1 MGQNVQ
7 INRYCAI
14 EDEICI
20 KEVPFKGDR
29 TYFFAYPGNP
39 SMQSW
44 SNELVTELE
53 HSGFH
58 GVRWKDVIGGGIVFS
73 KICNEIHANNF
84 LLAEVTELNLNVLM
98 EVGYALAVGRHP
110 ILLRNQNIL
119 TRRHKLLSSL
129 EDCPYFTRQ
138 DILSFVPQW
147 FDSRAESNNPNRR
160 LPVLEK
166 MGIYRDQESPG
177 TTYHLKPKVSTDWI
191 SRVERSLN
199 KSQFKLTSMDPS
211 DSVYDEFFVQARQIQ
226 RSSHIVSS
234 FVSTNLPDSEEKN
247 SSVALLTGFSI
258 GLGKQVLVLQEE
270 PIASIIDLGT
280 VSRPFQTENRAQ
292 EIVEDWI
299 RKQAKNFDDKEM
311 VLRRKAIERKN
322 VELIRS
328 IYMGHPDA
336 LRDID
341 LHEYFVETKEFYDAI
356 EGRRSIFVGRRGSG
370 KSANF
375 QEICS
380 SVSKNA
386 NCVNVEILPDD
397 FQLQRIT
404 DFLKRNMQTPDSRL
418 TFQSIWNYV
427 LVTEILKALVEET
440 DLLYQL
446 STDSF
451 RRSLLEIYKRDQEV
465 FDMDFGS
472 RTVDALN
479 SVMPP
484 NDQHSFEEKSRL
496 AEVALKSLRNYD
508 LNRKLKEFAVKE
520 RITFFVVADDLDK
533 HWDTNTPQ
541 SIDLLVGLL
550 AEIGRMQK
558 FFGPHL
564 RVAMFLRE
572 DIFNT
577 LAKHDEDLP
586 KRDFLRMKW
595 TESNLRHLVAVRLA
609 KKVGDMSDEEVWSV
623 VFPEKVNNI
632 EASKYIL
639 TRSLPRPRDVLDFC
653 QKAIDQAQINEHTHV
668 TEQDILDGEKQ
679 FSDTLFFSVS
689 SEFKVQYPDLDEVL
703 FEFVEFPEK
712 VTWDAFNTFASR
724 LVREKRE
731 VMKNW
736 LGGRIIT
743 PYFLA
748 EVLFNVGFIGVSRD
762 YESSVYFYSGESF
775 AGVWGLTFSEP
786 IIHIH
791 PAFKRFL
798 EIRPV
803 PYSSEPRNIA

>member
-1 MGQNVQ
+1 MEQNVQ

-14 EDEICI
+14 EDEICT
-20 KEVPFKGDR
+20 KKVLFKGDR
-29 TYFFAYPGNP
+29 TYFLAYPSSP

-44 SNELVTELE
+44 SKELVTELK

-58 GVRWKDVIGGGIVFS
+58 GVRWEDVIGGSIVFS

-110 ILLRNQNIL
+110 ILLRNQNIV

-147 FDSRAESNNPNRR
+147 FDSRDEPNSPNRR

-166 MGIYRDQESPG
+166 MGIYRDQEFSG
-177 TTYHLKPKVSTDWI
+177 TAYHLKPKVSTDWI
-191 SRVERSLN
+191 SRVEKSLN

-226 RSSHIVSS
+226 RSSLIVSS
-234 FVSTNLPDSEEKN
+234 FVSTKHPDSEEKN

-280 VSRPFQTENRAQ
+280 VSRPFQAENEAH

-299 RKQAKNFDDKEM
+299 RKQAKNLDDKEM
-311 VLRRKAIERKN
+311 VRRKKDTERKN

-380 SVSKNA
+380 SVSKKA
-386 NCVNVEILPDD
+386 NHVNVKILPDD

-404 DFLKRNMQTPDSRL
+404 SFLRNNMQTPDSRL

-427 LVTEILKALVEET
+427 LATEILKSLVEGT
-440 DLLYQL
+440 NLLYQYQL
-446 STDSF
+446 VGDTN
-451 RRSLLEIYKRDQEV
+451 RGRLLEIYKGNQEI
-465 FDMDFGS
+465 FEMDFGS
-472 RTVDALN
+472 RTVYALD
-479 SVMPP
+479 SVMSP
-484 NDQHSFEEKSRL
+484 NGQHSFEEKNRF
-496 AEVALKSLRNYD
+496 AEAALKSLRDYD
-508 LNRKLKEFAVKE
+508 LNRRLREFATTAK
-520 RITFFVVADDLDK
+520 ITFFVVADDLDK

-550 AEIGRMQK
+550 AEIGKMQK

-586 KRDFLRMKW
+586 KRDFLRMRW

-609 KKVGDMSDEEVWSV
+609 KKVGDMSDEEVWLT
-623 VFPEKVNNI
+623 VFPENVRNI
-632 EASKYIL
+632 EASQYIL
-639 TRSLPRPRDVLDFC
+639 ARSLPRPRDVLDFC

-679 FSDTLFFSVS
+679 FSDALFFSVS
-689 SEFKVQYPDLDEVL
+689 SEFKVQYPNLDEIL

-712 VTWDAFNTFASR
+712 VTWDAFNTFALK
-724 LVREKRE
+724 LVQEKRE
-731 VMKNW
+731 VMRSW
-736 LGGRIIT
+736 LGGKIIT

-762 YESSVYFYSGESF
+762 YQSTVYFYSGESF
-775 AGVWGLTFSEP
+775 AGVRGLTSSEP

-798 EIRPV
+798 EIKPMS
-803 PYSSEPRNIA
+803 P